1 MRGLFRRGRLEL
13 AKHLYN
19 HYRHRRVRPTHF
31 FRIPIPLGRLDLDHG
46 AYNAAEGHLDC
57 VQWLYETFAD
67 AEDIDLFKSITRQE
81 WEDPGEIHVMDT
93 AAKYGHL
100 GVIKYL
106 HQISVLFKE
115 NDQKKR
121 KRGGTMS
128 GTGPTCSTA
137 AIDLAAGNNYLQ
149 VVEWLHQNRKEGFT
163 EQAVHLAAINGH
175 LEMVQWLQEHR
186 AHEFKAGTMDLAA

>member
-1 MRGLFRRGRLEL
+1 MKVAVNTGRIDILNWMYEHGYSDQLVGVDNLEVFEWL
-13 AKHLYN
+13 LERNMVK
-19 HYRHRRVRPTHF
+19 
-31 FRIPIPLGRLDLDHG
+31 
-46 AYNAAEGHLDC
+46 
-57 VQWLYETFAD
+57 WLYETFAD